1 MIMHTLP
8 LFETSARRRLLTFT
22 GFAAI
27 PLYLVP
33 VSIWGSRSLW
43 PRAVRHVTT
52 GALALGVL
60 SLLGLSLRQP
70 SEPAREKTA
79 EYPKEQRWKLPLH
92 GPIMPEEFAASAAS
106 GR

>member
-60 SLLGLSLRQP
+60 SLLGLSLRKP
-70 SEPAREKTA
+70 SRPARKVA
-79 EYPKEQRWKLPLH
+79 EQPKEQRWKLPLH
-92 GPIMPEEFAASAAS
+92 GQIMPDEFAASACS